1 VSDLL
6 EVILV
11 GLACFVGGYIALAG
25 LLRRIPIPWRPQIP
39 FRSDPIPPAWY
50 DVLDRRVPLA
60 RDLAST
66 ERERLLRLA
75 QVFVAEKHF
84 EGCAGL
90 AVTEEMKMTIAAE
103 ACLLLLHLDGPCY
116 PTLRTVLIYPH
127 AFIAKHVLRGQT
139 GIAQEAIPLRGESWR
154 DGVVVISWDDV
165 VCGARDA
172 ADGSNVV
179 LHEFAHQLD
188 QEDGA
193 SDGAPLLSSTAL
205 RTWGRVLAAEYERL
219 RKDAAAGRPSVLD
232 AYGATNKAEF
242 FAVATESFFERPVQ
256 LEREHPELYRQL
268 QQFYGQD
275 PARRA
280 APDLASPPSPG
291 AP

>member
-1 VSDLL
+1 MKDH
-6 EVILV
+6 
-11 GLACFVGGYIALAG
+11 
-25 LLRRIPIPWRPQIP
+25 
-39 FRSDPIPPAWY
+39 D
-50 DVLDRRVPLA
+50 
-60 RDLAST
+60 
-66 ERERLLRLA
+66 LLRLA

-179 LHEFAHQLD
+179 RLTRLSGTDAHPAWSP
-188 QEDGA
+188 DGA
-193 SDGAPLLSSTAL
+193 SI
-205 RTWGRVLAAEYERL
+205 VY
-219 RKDAAAGRPSVLD
+219 
-232 AYGATNKAEF
+232 
-242 FAVATESFFERPVQ
+242 
-256 LEREHPELYRQL
+256 
-268 QQFYGQD
+268 
-275 PARRA
+275 ARRQTA
-280 APDLASPPSPG
+280 IVMMDAGGSNKNRIYADASAIISNPDWQPTS
-291 AP
+291 

>member
-1 VSDLL
+1 MSDFFT
-6 EVILV
+6 VTFAC
-11 GLACFVGGYIALAG
+11 LACLLAG
-25 LLRRIPIPWRPQIP
+25 YTLVSWLLRRIPWRPRIP
-39 FRSDPIPPAWY
+39 SRTEPIPSAWH
-50 DVLDRRVPLA
+50 DILERDVPLA
-60 RDLAST
+60 RGLSAS
-66 ERERLLRLA
+66 ERERLLRLV

-90 AVTEEMKMTIAAE
+90 TVTDAMKVTIAAE
-103 ACLLLLHLDGPCY
+103 ACLLLLRLEGLCY
-116 PTLRTVLIYPH
+116 PTLRTVLVYPH
-127 AFIAKHVLRGQT
+127 AFIAQHVLSRHFS
-139 GIAQEAIPLRGESWR
+139 GIVEEATPLRGESWR
-154 DGVVVISWDDV
+154 GGVVVVSWDDV
-165 VCGARDA
+165 VRGARDA

-188 QEDGA
+188 QEDGVG
-193 SDGAPLLSSTAL
+193 DGAPLLPPTAL
-205 RTWGRVLAAEYERL
+205 RTWARVLAAEYERL
-219 RKDAAAGRPSVLD
+219 RQDAAAGRPSVLD

-280 APDLASPPSPG
+280 APDLASPPSPSV
-291 AP
+291 P

>member
-1 VSDLL
+1 ML

-11 GLACFVGGYIALAG
+11 VLVCFVGGYIAVAA
-25 LLRRIPIPWRPQIP
+25 LLRRIPWRLQIP
-39 FRSDPIPPAWY
+39 FRTEPIPSAWY
-50 DVLDRRVPLA
+50 DILERDIPLA
-60 RDLAST
+60 RGLSAP
-66 ERERLLRLA
+66 ERERLLRLV
-75 QVFVAEKHF
+75 QVFIAEKHF

-90 AVTEEMKMTIAAE
+90 TVTDRMRVTIAAE
-103 ACLLLLHLDGPCY
+103 ACLLLLHLDGPTY

-127 AFIAKHVLRGQT
+127 AFIAKHVQRGLT
-139 GIAQEAIPLRGESWR
+139 GITQEAIPLLGESWR

-165 VCGARDA
+165 VRGARDA
-172 ADGSNVV
+172 TDGSNVV

-193 SDGAPLLSSTAL
+193 SDGAPLLPSTAL
-205 RTWGRVLAAEYERL
+205 RTWGRVLADEYEQL
-219 RKDAAAGRPSVLD
+219 RQDAAAGRPSVLD
-232 AYGATNKAEF
+232 TYGATNKAEF

-280 APDLASPPSPG
+280 APDLASPPSPS